1 MKNDTTYAQ
10 GGMKNDTTSWM
21 VPLIRV
27 TVKQKIFAWKV
38 QQVQGTWKSRP
49 TKQKSQL

>member
-1 MKNDTTYAQ
+1 MKNDTTYVQ

-27 TVKQKIFAWKV
+27 TVKQKIFAWK
-38 QQVQGTWKSRP
+38 GAASSGDMKIS
-49 TKQKSQL
+49 SH

>member
-27 TVKQKIFAWKV
+27 TVKQKIFAW
-38 QQVQGTWKSRP
+38 QGAASSEDMKIS
-49 TKQKSQL
+49 SH